1 MIEAAMYG
9 ALGVLTTS
17 LLALILIPP
26 FWRRA
31 VRLNRRDIE
40 ASLPITRAE
49 IDAYRDQL
57 RAGFAVSTRQLEQT
71 IETLDERLAG
81 RAVELGQKQ
90 QIIAHL
96 TNESSI
102 STEGLRL
109 LEKERDL
116 LTTTLATRDLQL
128 TEADEARKAAE
139 KRILD
144 IEARLEAARQQLE
157 IVVAEREAQKHA
169 EALRD
174 AELATLRGELAASAR
189 AAGDGGAL
197 VMQLAELK
205 TALASEQMRRE
216 VAIDE
221 ARAAE
226 AARRAFDVELHAGS
240 VALAGLREQLADARA
255 QREALSARLVE
266 AEAASAGAA
275 ALRDDNTA
283 LRARL
288 AALEAAASRP
298 APSGAAPIADSAEL
312 RQTLLEIGEAVA
324 RLAASPATT
333 GPAPASALPAPVLA
347 APVLPAPVLPAP
359 TPVTADPVAPA
370 AAEPAGIVA
379 VLPPPQGAPPPAE
392 RPAPPRGLAERIR
405 ALQQSS
411 KAG

>member
-9 ALGVLTTS
+9 ALGVLATS

-57 RAGFAVSTRQLEQT
+57 RAGFAVSARQLEQT
-71 IETLDERLAG
+71 IETLDERLAS
-81 RAVELGQKQ
+81 RTVELAQKQ

-96 TNESSI
+96 TNESSV
-102 STEGLRL
+102 TAQGLGL

-116 LTTTLATRDLQL
+116 LRTTLATRDLQL
-128 TEADEARKAAE
+128 AEADEARKAAE

-174 AELATLRGELAASAR
+174 AELATLRAELATSAK

-240 VALAGLREQLADARA
+240 VALAGLREQLAEARA
-255 QREALSARLVE
+255 RIEALSARLVE
-266 AEAASAGAA
+266 AEAAGAAAA

-283 LRARL
+283 QSARI
-288 AALEAAASRP
+288 AALEAAATRRDASDV
-298 APSGAAPIADSAEL
+298 AAMPVAGSAAL
-312 RQTLLEIGEAVA
+312 RQQLIEIGEAVA
-324 RLAASPATT
+324 RLAAPTAATIA
-333 GPAPASALPAPVLA
+333 APALPAPI
-347 APVLPAPVLPAP
+347 PAE
-359 TPVTADPVAPA
+359 ADAVVPMDGEPA
-370 AAEPAGIVA
+370 AIVA

-405 ALQQSS
+405 ALQQTS